1 MDEPAA
7 GAVSSA
13 SNVYVRDVCEKSSLF
28 IADLS
33 KTAGNKA
40 FIERE
45 NKEPLT
51 EVRSR
56 KPEETDLKGS
66 LIVPIK
72 SRIWLS
78 DSSLK
83 RRRL

>member
-1 MDEPAA
+1 MDERAA

-28 IADLS
+28 IVDPS

-45 NKEPLT
+45 NEEPLT

-66 LIVPIK
+66 FLS
-72 SRIWLS
+72 SREFG
-78 DSSLK
+78 
-83 RRRL
+83 